1 MLMFSPYQKI
11 LIDILREKIG
21 EKYQTGV
28 ECKKNE
34 HTAFFGTLNTT
45 IVRAAGRRKS
55 AQAPMAGR
63 HQGAKQGSRE
73 GLWISLPPLWAKRTV
88 NHALRTVN
96 NRRSTVNDALRTVN
110 DGDQQ

>member
-55 AQAPMAGR
+55 AQAQWQDVTRA
-63 HQGAKQGSRE
+63 Q
-73 GLWISLPPLWAKRTV
+73 
-88 NHALRTVN
+88 
-96 NRRSTVNDALRTVN
+96 NRAAERAC
-110 DGDQQ
+110 G